1 MKHLHTLSLAAAL
14 LLGTAVHAQTPAD
27 AFFSASVADTDKDI
41 AAVLSGELKR
51 QHEALLKL
59 VNVSREE
66 SLRRFVTT
74 EMLQAVESRIVTAIE
89 RLGDRLD
96 NVIDGH
102 RRGG

>member
-1 MKHLHTLSLAAAL
+1 MTIDLTLSVAAL
-14 LLGTAVHAQTPAD
+14 VAALAQGVALVMAWTKAAD
-27 AFFSASVADTDKDI
+27 RSERNSEDI
-41 AAVLSGELKR
+41 GEMKR

-74 EMLQAVESRIVTAIE
+74 EMLQAVESRIVAAIE

-102 RRGG
+102 RRGS

>member
-1 MKHLHTLSLAAAL
+1 MTVDLTLSVAAL
-14 LLGTAVHAQTPAD
+14 V
-27 AFFSASVADTDKDI
+27 
-41 AAVLSGELKR
+41 AAVAQGVALVVAWTKVAARSERNSDDIGELKR

-102 RRGG
+102 RRGS

>member
-1 MKHLHTLSLAAAL
+1 MTIDLTLSVATLVAAL
-14 LLGTAVHAQTPAD
+14 AQGIALV
-27 AFFSASVADTDKDI
+27 VAWTKVAARSERNSDDI
-41 AAVLSGELKR
+41 GELKR

-74 EMLQAVESRIVTAIE
+74 EMLQAVESRIVAAIE

-102 RRGG
+102 RRGS

>member
-1 MKHLHTLSLAAAL
+1 MTIDLTLSVATLVAAL
-14 LLGTAVHAQTPAD
+14 AQG
-27 AFFSASVADTDKDI
+27 VALVVAWTKVAARSERNSDDI
-41 AAVLSGELKR
+41 GELKR

-74 EMLQAVESRIVTAIE
+74 EMLQAVESRIVAAIE

-102 RRGG
+102 RRGS

>member
-1 MKHLHTLSLAAAL
+1 MTIDLTLSVAALAQGVALVVAWTKAAARSERNS
-14 LLGTAVHAQTPAD
+14 D
-27 AFFSASVADTDKDI
+27 DI
-41 AAVLSGELKR
+41 GELKR

-102 RRGG
+102 RRGS

>member
-1 MKHLHTLSLAAAL
+1 MTIDLTLSVAAL
-14 LLGTAVHAQTPAD
+14 VAALAQG
-27 AFFSASVADTDKDI
+27 VALVVAWTKVAARSERNSDDI
-41 AAVLSGELKR
+41 GELRR

>member
-1 MKHLHTLSLAAAL
+1 LTIDLPLSVAALVAALAQGVALVVAWTKAAAR
-14 LLGTAVHAQTPAD
+14 
-27 AFFSASVADTDKDI
+27 SERNSEDI
-41 AAVLSGELKR
+41 GELKR

-74 EMLQAVESRIVTAIE
+74 EMLQAVESRIVAAIE

-102 RRGG
+102 RRGS

>member
-1 MKHLHTLSLAAAL
+1 MTIDLTLSVAALAQGVALVVAWTKAAARSERNS
-14 LLGTAVHAQTPAD
+14 D
-27 AFFSASVADTDKDI
+27 DI
-41 AAVLSGELKR
+41 GELKR

-74 EMLQAVESRIVTAIE
+74 EMLQAVESRIVAAIE

-102 RRGG
+102 RRGS

>member
-1 MKHLHTLSLAAAL
+1 MTIDLTLSVAAL
-14 LLGTAVHAQTPAD
+14 VAALAQG
-27 AFFSASVADTDKDI
+27 VALVVAWTKVAARSERNSDDI
-41 AAVLSGELKR
+41 GELKR

-74 EMLQAVESRIVTAIE
+74 EMLQAVESRIVAAIE

>member
-1 MKHLHTLSLAAAL
+1 MTIDLTLSVATLVAAL
-14 LLGTAVHAQTPAD
+14 AQG
-27 AFFSASVADTDKDI
+27 VALVVAWTKVAARSERNSDDI
-41 AAVLSGELKR
+41 GELKR

>member
-1 MKHLHTLSLAAAL
+1 MTIDLTLSVATLVAAL
-14 LLGTAVHAQTPAD
+14 AQG
-27 AFFSASVADTDKDI
+27 VALVVAWTKVAARSERNSDDI
-41 AAVLSGELKR
+41 GELRR

-74 EMLQAVESRIVTAIE
+74 EMLQAVESRIVAAIE

-102 RRGG
+102 RRGS

>member
-1 MKHLHTLSLAAAL
+1 MTIDLTLSVATLVAAL
-14 LLGTAVHAQTPAD
+14 AQGIALV
-27 AFFSASVADTDKDI
+27 VAWTKVAARSERNSDDI
-41 AAVLSGELKR
+41 GELKR

>member
-1 MKHLHTLSLAAAL
+1 MTIDLTLSVATLVAAL
-14 LLGTAVHAQTPAD
+14 AQG
-27 AFFSASVADTDKDI
+27 VALVVAWTKVAARSERNSDDI
-41 AAVLSGELKR
+41 GELRR

>member
-1 MKHLHTLSLAAAL
+1 MTIDLTLSVATLVAAL
-14 LLGTAVHAQTPAD
+14 AQG
-27 AFFSASVADTDKDI
+27 VALVVAWTKVAARSERNSDDI
-41 AAVLSGELKR
+41 GELKR

-102 RRGG
+102 RRGS